1 MSGKTFFL
9 QLNALQHLLNSIY
22 QKTHEKHYFTVDN
35 GLIYE
40 MIYKDRVTRR
50 NVYNM
55 NLERINKHDTI
66 KHYIQAR
73 GKYIRTSI
81 NEYSKDSQT
90 IIPIEKKLKNY
101 IVVYNFSDGNHYALQ
116 LEVYSR
122 ETGKCV
128 LKLSSHIVPKNSQD
142 PERIGVKYIE
152 KDQIVQEVIYNE
164 EKRTVTVNIYDLSSI
179 PIKKKSYNLKFKSSG
194 NLAVFYLDNEDGAY
208 IRYIDDLY
216 NSMVLYKLDGT
227 SLNEIHLKKIPS
239 NTLLPG
245 EKERFFDNNILSY
258 YNPDSNKTEYLMSA
272 VKNTDEGIGLLKLFI
287 TDGFPLHMI
296 KGSFDTLIVYKEYFL
311 TVSKENKRKK
321 AFIFHLYKGNRKLL
335 SFKRKNIN
343 FKDAVMSKKGNYLY
357 IAVVH
362 NDGMEILKYMDQN
375 SGELEFISSKSF
387 NINNDSYIASI
398 EKLIQDSMHRKNFR
412 FSGDLASLYKQ
423 NWQSFTGKFDR
434 INIIF
439 PFITRASWVEGKAT
453 KYLPESNFTVSEYK
467 DLDRD
472 KRFFK
477 VISDN
482 AFIINNTLFVVDKE
496 GNILHSREFYI
507 YNNKIVLN
515 ILNSSRS
522 YRTFY
527 FDLDS
532 KELHLIGYTENKR
545 KSIKDIDDG
554 ILVPVNQKSVVY
566 IFSNDS
572 KEHKMRVYK
581 LDLEQYDVKLQ
592 LVYVSKNAFLLRHV
606 DIKFSSL
613 FVKGS
618 QVILYN
624 TRVSNAEIYHVA
636 YYMDGKKEYVF
647 YSDEGINFRA
657 VNDLNIL
664 TESTEQPV
672 RKEEVER

>member
-335 SFKRKNIN
+335 SFKRKNIKFN
-343 FKDAVMSKKGNYLY
+343 LINLDVGKFSNKIEKINEINNISVGNPTGAFYLFVDVSHYCNGNY
-357 IAVVH
+357 
-362 NDGMEILKYMDQN
+362 
-375 SGELEFISSKSF
+375 
-387 NINNDSYIASI
+387 
-398 EKLIQDSMHRKNFR
+398 
-412 FSGDLASLYKQ
+412 
-423 NWQSFTGKFDR
+423 
-434 INIIF
+434 
-439 PFITRASWVEGKAT
+439 
-453 KYLPESNFTVSEYK
+453 
-467 DLDRD
+467 
-472 KRFFK
+472 
-477 VISDN
+477 
-482 AFIINNTLFVVDKE
+482 
-496 GNILHSREFYI
+496 
-507 YNNKIVLN
+507 
-515 ILNSSRS
+515 
-522 YRTFY
+522 
-527 FDLDS
+527 
-532 KELHLIGYTENKR
+532 
-545 KSIKDIDDG
+545 
-554 ILVPVNQKSVVY
+554 
-566 IFSNDS
+566 
-572 KEHKMRVYK
+572 
-581 LDLEQYDVKLQ
+581 
-592 LVYVSKNAFLLRHV
+592 
-606 DIKFSSL
+606 
-613 FVKGS
+613 
-618 QVILYN
+618 
-624 TRVSNAEIYHVA
+624 
-636 YYMDGKKEYVF
+636 
-647 YSDEGINFRA
+647 EGINSSIDFCNWLLDKYFIAFVPGEVFGAHGYMRLSYALSDDELSEGLERLNKA
-657 VNDLNIL
+657 VEELNG
-664 TESTEQPV
+664 
-672 RKEEVER
+672 